1 MNNIFANKKI
11 LVAGGTGLVGQQLV
25 PKLIKLGAK
34 VFVASLDDKS
44 LANDKI
50 EDFFNTDLMNLDNC
64 IKITKN
70 KEIVFNLLGVTGS
83 PKINIEKPASFMM
96 SNIYCA
102 INLLMAA
109 QISKVKKYLY
119 TSTYGVYAHST
130 KMKEDDV
137 WKTFPSNNDKF
148 AGWAKRIGELQVEA
162 FKIQYNFDSLHVVRP
177 ANIYGPYA
185 NFDPENSMVISS
197 LIRRIVEGE
206 NPLVVWGDGTTIRDF
221 IFSADVAEA
230 MIKVVDKKIEKPIN
244 IGSGTG
250 VSIKKLVDI
259 LISNNSIKEKPKV
272 IFDKTKPSGDKI
284 RILDTNLAES
294 YGIKNK
300 VSLEEGL
307 DKTINWYLNN
317 RTLSQKRFNYFKK
330 NI

>member
-1 MNNIFANKKI
+1 MINIFRGKKI

-25 PKLIKLGAK
+25 PKLINFGAK

-44 LANDKI
+44 LVNHKI
-50 EDFFNTDLMNLDNC
+50 ENFYNLNLMNLDNC
-64 IKITKN
+64 IKITKD

-119 TSTYGVYAHST
+119 TSTYGVYAHNT
-130 KMKEDDV
+130 IMKEDDV
-137 WKTFPSNNDKF
+137 WKTFPSENDKF
-148 AGWAKRIGELQVEA
+148 AGWAKRIGELQIEA
-162 FKIQYNFDSLHVVRP
+162 FKIEYNFESLHIVRP

-185 NFDPENSMVISS
+185 NFDPKNSMVIPS
-197 LIRRIVEGE
+197 LIRRIIKGE
-206 NPLVVWGDGTTIRDF
+206 NPLIVWGNGTAIRDF
-221 IFSADVAEA
+221 IFSADAAEA
-230 MIKVVDKKIEKPIN
+230 MIQVMQKKIEKPIN

-250 VSIKKLVDI
+250 ISIKTLVNTLLSSV
-259 LISNNSIKEKPKV
+259 LIKKKPKV
-272 IFDKTKPSGDKI
+272 IFDKTKPTGDKK
-284 RILDTNLAES
+284 RVLDTNLAKGC
-294 YGIKNK
+294 GITNK
-300 VSLEEGL
+300 VSLKEGL

-317 RTLSQKRFNYFKK
+317 RSLTHKRFNYFKK
-330 NI
+330 N

>member
-1 MNNIFANKKI
+1 MINIFRGKKI

-25 PKLIKLGAK
+25 PKLINFGGK

-44 LANDKI
+44 LVNHKI
-50 EDFFNTDLMNLDNC
+50 ENFYNLNLMNLDNC
-64 IKITKN
+64 IKITKD

-130 KMKEDDV
+130 IMKEDDV
-137 WKTFPSNNDKF
+137 WKTFPSENDKF
-148 AGWAKRIGELQVEA
+148 AGWAKRIGELQIEA
-162 FKIQYNFDSLHVVRP
+162 FKIEYNFESLHIVRP

-185 NFDPENSMVISS
+185 NFDPKNSMVIPS
-197 LIRRIVEGE
+197 LIRRIIKGE
-206 NPLVVWGDGTTIRDF
+206 NPLIVWGNGTAIRDF

-230 MIKVVDKKIEKPIN
+230 MIQVMQKKIEKPIN

-250 VSIKKLVDI
+250 I
-259 LISNNSIKEKPKV
+259 SIKELVNTLLSSEIIKKKPKV
-272 IFDKTKPSGDKI
+272 IFDKTKPTGDKK
-284 RILDTNLAES
+284 RILDTSLAKS
-294 YGIKNK
+294 YGITNK
-300 VSLEEGL
+300 VSLKEGL

-317 RTLSQKRFNYFKK
+317 QSLTHKRFNYFKK
-330 NI
+330 N

>member
-1 MNNIFANKKI
+1 MINIFRGKKI

-25 PKLIKLGAK
+25 PKLINFGGK

-44 LANDKI
+44 LVNHKI
-50 EDFFNTDLMNLDNC
+50 ENFYNLNLMNLDNC
-64 IKITKN
+64 IKITKD

-130 KMKEDDV
+130 IMKEDDV
-137 WKTFPSNNDKF
+137 WKTFPSENDKF
-148 AGWAKRIGELQVEA
+148 AGWAKRIGELQIEA
-162 FKIQYNFDSLHVVRP
+162 FKIEYNFESLHIVRP

-185 NFDPENSMVISS
+185 NFDPKNSMVIPS
-197 LIRRIVEGE
+197 LIRRIIKGE
-206 NPLVVWGDGTTIRDF
+206 NPLIVWGNGTAIRDF
-221 IFSADVAEA
+221 IFSADVAQA
-230 MIKVVDKKIEKPIN
+230 MIQVMQKKIEKPIN

-250 VSIKKLVDI
+250 I
-259 LISNNSIKEKPKV
+259 SIKELVNTLLSSKIIKKKPKV
-272 IFDKTKPSGDKI
+272 IFDKTKPTGDKK
-284 RILDTNLAES
+284 RILDTSLAKS
-294 YGIKNK
+294 YGITNK
-300 VSLEEGL
+300 VSLKEGL

-317 RTLSQKRFNYFKK
+317 QSLTHKRFNYFKK
-330 NI
+330 N

>member
-1 MNNIFANKKI
+1 MINIFRGKKI

-25 PKLIKLGAK
+25 PKLINFGGK

-44 LANDKI
+44 LVNHKI
-50 EDFFNTDLMNLDNC
+50 ENFYNLNLMNLDNC
-64 IKITKN
+64 IKITKD

-130 KMKEDDV
+130 IMKEDDV
-137 WKTFPSNNDKF
+137 WKTFPSENDKF
-148 AGWAKRIGELQVEA
+148 AGWAKRIGELQIEA
-162 FKIQYNFDSLHVVRP
+162 FKIEYNFESLHIVRP

-185 NFDPENSMVISS
+185 NFDPKNSMVIPS
-197 LIRRIVEGE
+197 LIRRIIKGE
-206 NPLVVWGDGTTIRDF
+206 NPLIVWGNGTAIRDF

-230 MIKVVDKKIEKPIN
+230 MIKVMQKKIEKPIN

-250 VSIKKLVDI
+250 I
-259 LISNNSIKEKPKV
+259 SIKELVNTLLSSEIIKKKPKV
-272 IFDKTKPSGDKI
+272 IFDKTKPTGDKK
-284 RILDTNLAES
+284 RILDTSLAKS
-294 YGIKNK
+294 YGITNK
-300 VSLEEGL
+300 VSLKEGL

-317 RTLSQKRFNYFKK
+317 QSLTHKRFNYFKK
-330 NI
+330 N